1 MTEEQKEQLQEQDN
15 QAGNNENKEIPIAD
29 TGNPADENNAESTKE
44 QADTAEKEAHK
55 SWFEKLFQSNPSK
68 LKEQMDE
75 LTAKNEEL
83 KDKYLRLFADFD
95 NYKKRMAKER
105 LELMDSAGKDIIKS
119 VLPVI
124 DDFERAQ
131 KALQNSDDV
140 SALKEGLDLVYQK
153 LFKTLESKGLKPMES
168 NGKEFDAD
176 LHEAITEIP
185 APSDDMKGKV
195 IDTVEKGYYLSDKIL
210 RHAKVVVGK

>member
-15 QAGNNENKEIPIAD
+15 QPENNENKEIPIAD
-29 TGNPADENNAESTKE
+29 TDNPADENNAETAKE
-44 QADTAEKEAHK
+44 QADSAEKEAHK

-75 LTAKNEEL
+75 LTAKNDDL

-140 SALKEGLDLVYQK
+140 AAVKEGLDLVYQK

-168 NGKEFDAD
+168 NGKKFDAD

-185 APSDDMKGKV
+185 APSEDMKGKV
-195 IDTVEKGYYLSDKIL
+195 IDTIEKGYYLSDKIL

>member
-1 MTEEQKEQLQEQDN
+1 MTEEQKEQLQEENN
-15 QAGNNENKEIPIAD
+15 QAGSKEHKEIPIAD
-29 TGNPADENNAESTKE
+29 TGNPADENNAETGKE
-44 QADTAEKEAHK
+44 QADSAEKEAHK

-68 LKEQMDE
+68 LKEQMDD
-75 LTAKNEEL
+75 LTAKNDEL

-105 LELMDSAGKDIIKS
+105 LELMDSAGKDIIKNI
-119 VLPVI
+119 LPVI

-140 SALKEGLDLVYQK
+140 SAVKEGLDLVYQK

-168 NGKEFDAD
+168 TGKQFDVD
-176 LHEAITEIP
+176 HHEAITEIP
-185 APSDDMKGKV
+185 APTDDLKGKV
-195 IDTVEKGYYLSDKIL
+195 VETIERGYFLNEKIL